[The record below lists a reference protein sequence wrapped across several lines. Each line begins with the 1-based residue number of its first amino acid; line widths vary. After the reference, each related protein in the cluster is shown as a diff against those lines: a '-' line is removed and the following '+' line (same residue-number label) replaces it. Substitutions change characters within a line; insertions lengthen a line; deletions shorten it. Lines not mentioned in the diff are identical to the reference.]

1 MDELNRF
8 LSDNLAVVVIALAA
22 ALLVALL
29 LLLVLALRLRASTRA
44 YRALVGTGEE
54 GTLGDL
60 VVSHI
65 ARVEDVS
72 RRLGQMESVHASL
85 EGRTLNSIQHI
96 GLVRFNPFEDTGS
109 DQSFA
114 IALLDGERDGIVI
127 SSLHGRANT
136 RLFAKPVKGGASNH
150 TLSDEEERAIRIAI
164 TGTGQE
170 SRNG

>member
-1 MDELNRF
+1 MDDLNR
-8 LSDNLAVVVIALAA
+8 LVSDNLAAVVIALTAV
-22 ALLVALL
+22 LLVVLL
-29 LLLVLALRLRASTRA
+29 LLIVLALRLRASTRA
-44 YRALVGTGEE
+44 YRALVGSGDA

-72 RRLGQMESVHASL
+72 RRLGEMDSVHTSL
-85 EGRTLNSIQHI
+85 ERRTLNSIQHI

-136 RLFAKPVKGGASNH
+136 RLFAKPVKGGASSH

-164 TGTGQE
+164 TGTVQE
-170 SRNG
+170 TRNG